1 MNNLPEKFSENIKN
15 ILGDEFKDFKKALE
29 TDSPV
34 SIRLNP
40 AKTFKSAFALDNP
53 ILWTENGYY
62 LKNRPV
68 FTLDPAFHAGA
79 YYVQEASSMVI
90 EHIFKKYVHH
100 YSPLKVLDLCA
111 APGGKTT
118 HLASLLTD
126 EDLLV
131 ANEVI
136 KGRVGIL
143 KENLLKWGFTN
154 TIVASQ
160 DPETFADLEGFFDV
174 VLVDAPCSGEG
185 MFRKTPDAINEW
197 SEESVV
203 ACSARQ
209 KRILSAAA
217 MLVAPKGLL
226 IYSTCTYNSSENQDN
241 AHWLT
246 RTLDFENIEMEVP
259 EEWGVTQAKPG
270 LQFFPHKAKGE
281 GFYVSVFRNKGR
293 DERFVK
299 GKPNIQRLRR
309 DQTELLSA
317 WIKEEEF
324 EKYSYFLKNDGMV
337 VTIKTSLLNEF
348 GSVLKALDKRSSGLE
363 LGLFKGNDFIPSHAF
378 ALSSLISEKVQRVD
392 LEEKNALLYLKKE
405 TFDLPEHT
413 NGWALITYQNL
424 GLGWAKIIGNRVNN
438 YLPTEWRI
446 RMEL

>member
-1 MNNLPEKFSENIKN
+1 MNNLPERFSENIKN
-15 ILGDEFKDFKKALE
+15 ILGDEFEDFKKALD

-53 ILWTENGYY
+53 IPWTENGYY
-62 LKNRPV
+62 LKTRPV

-241 AHWLT
+241 AHWLA
-246 RTLDFENIEMEVP
+246 RTLDFENIEVDVP

-324 EKYSYFLKNDGMV
+324 EKYSYFLKNDGVV

-405 TFDLPEHT
+405 TFDLPEHA

-424 GLGWAKIIGNRVNN
+424 GLGWAKIIGDRINN